1 MKTPHLRIRASAGT
15 GKTFR
20 LTDRIVELLLL
31 GAEPGKII
39 ALTFTRKAAGEF
51 LVKTLQKLADLS
63 SDKVQVTAFCA
74 RRWITKKLAPEDF
87 LPFLRKLADSLD
99 QIEFGTLD
107 SFFYRVVAAFGAP
120 LGLGTSPRLLDET
133 SAAREEKEILRQM
146 RQGQGRAGQGGGRAS
161 G

>member
-1 MKTPHLRIRASAGT
+1 MKSLHLRIRASAGT

-51 LVKTLQKLADLS
+51 LVKTLRKLADLS
-63 SDKVQVTAFCA
+63 SSEEHVAAFCE
-74 RRWITKKLAPEDF
+74 RRGISTRLSTEDF
-87 LPFLRKLADSLD
+87 LPLLRKLCDALD

-107 SFFYRVVAAFGAP
+107 SFFYRIVAAFGTA

-133 SAAREEKEILRQM
+133 SAAKFSSTWRTGSFRSI
-146 RQGQGRAGQGGGRAS
+146 
-161 G
+161 